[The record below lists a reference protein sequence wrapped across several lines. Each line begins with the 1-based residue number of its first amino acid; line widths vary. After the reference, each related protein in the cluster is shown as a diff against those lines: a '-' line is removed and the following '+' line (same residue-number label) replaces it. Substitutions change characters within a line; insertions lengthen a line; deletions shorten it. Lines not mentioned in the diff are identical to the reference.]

1 MRFPLS
7 YAGFFAK
14 SHILF
19 FLRHHSD
26 FARRSRM
33 TAGGIAFLYDGLI
46 CVRQHAP
53 ITSQAR
59 HFPPRSGEAYIK
71 EERIHIFK
79 KYYLIIAVKR

>member
-1 MRFPLS
+1 
-7 YAGFFAK
+7 
-14 SHILF
+14 
-19 FLRHHSD
+19 
-26 FARRSRM
+26 M
-33 TAGGIAFLYDGLI
+33 TAGGIAFLYDGLT

-53 ITSQAR
+53 IALQAR